1 MKRMHLLIMIVIL
14 AGCGGGIVAD
24 SVNRSE
30 YDSLIQSGWEKYNQ
44 ALYEEASQLFI
55 AAKRADSE
63 RPEGYIGWGWS
74 LLRKQHPDSAI
85 VVFRNGFDYITSLTD
100 SVDAIT
106 GLAGSY
112 LAYNANTNVV
122 NMFAEYPVSSV
133 DDGFPLEE
141 HDFFL
146 GPQDLE
152 IVQSM
157 ALYRL
162 GLYSSGESPD
172 PNNAVYH
179 LNQVLLTPHQYTG
192 PQAFMHKMMDYL
204 NTSGGGIIQ

>member
-1 MKRMHLLIMIVIL
+1 MKRTHLLILIIAL
-14 AGCGGGIVAD
+14 AGCGGGILTD
-24 SVNRSE
+24 SVDTSD
-30 YDSLIQSGWEKYNQ
+30 YDSLILSGWEMYNQ
-44 ALYEEASQLFI
+44 ARYEEASQLFI
-55 AAKRADSE
+55 AAKRSDSA

-85 VVFRNGFDYITSLTD
+85 VVFRNGFDYIATLPD

-112 LAYNANTNVV
+112 LAYNANNNVV
-122 NMFAEYPVSSV
+122 NMFEEYPVSSV
-133 DDGFPLEE
+133 DDGFPLDE

-146 GPQDLE
+146 GPDDLE
-152 IVQSM
+152 IAQSM

-162 GLYSSGESPD
+162 GLYSSAESPD

-192 PQAFMHKMMDYL
+192 PQAFMHKLMDYI
-204 NTSGGGIIQ
+204 NSTGGDIIQ

>member
-1 MKRMHLLIMIVIL
+1 MKRWHLLIQLLIL
-14 AGCGGGIVAD
+14 AGCGGGILTDALD
-24 SVNRSE
+24 TSD
-30 YDSLIQSGWEKYNQ
+30 YDSLILNGWELYNQ
-44 ALYEEASQLFI
+44 ALYEEASQVFI
-55 AAKRADSE
+55 AAKRNDSE
-63 RPEGYIGWGWS
+63 RAEGYIGWGWS

-85 VVFRNGFDYITSLTD
+85 VVFRNGFDHITTLTD

-112 LAYNANTNVV
+112 LAYNANANVV
-122 NMFAEYPVSSV
+122 NMFEEYTVSSI

-146 GPQDLE
+146 GPEDLE

-162 GLYSSGESPD
+162 GLYSAAESPD
-172 PNNAVYH
+172 PDNAVYH
-179 LNQVLLTPHQYTG
+179 LNQVLITPHQYTG
-192 PQAFMHKMMDYL
+192 PQAFINKLMDYL
-204 NTSGGGIIQ
+204 NSTGGNFIQ